1 MDVILVDHLT
11 HTYPARRPAKVER
24 QALKGVS
31 FSVGEG
37 EIFGLLGPNG
47 GGKTTTFHILS
58 TFFKPT
64 GGKATVFGRDVTTD
78 AAAVRERLGVV
89 FQNPSLDKKL
99 TVWENLRHQGHL
111 YGLQGQDLE
120 KRIEGMLDRVRLLDR
135 AHDLVEVLSG
145 GLRRRVELAKG
156 LLHRPGLLLLDEPST
171 GLDPGARRDL
181 WDYLKELKSREK
193 MTMVVTTHLMEEAEK
208 CDRVAILNQG
218 ELVAIGTPDALKS
231 QIGGDVISIETANPE
246 DLCAQIQNQFGGSP
260 KVVDGVLRLEREKGH
275 EFIPQLV
282 SAFPGRIT
290 SVTLGKPTLE
300 DVFIQKTGHR
310 FWAHEEPFM
319 NLAGALSG
327 AKDLSARRGFSQE

>member
-1 MDVILVDHLT
+1 MDVIHVDHLT
-11 HTYPARRPAKVER
+11 HTYPAQRPAKVER
-24 QALKGVS
+24 QALKGIS
-31 FSVGEG
+31 FNVQEG

-58 TFFKPT
+58 TFFAPT
-64 GGKATVFGRDVTTD
+64 GGKATVFGHDVASQATL
-78 AAAVRERLGVV
+78 VRERLGVV

-99 TVWENLRHQGHL
+99 TVWENLNHQGHL
-111 YGLQGQDLE
+111 YGLRGKELHQ
-120 KRIEGMLDRVRLLDR
+120 RIDEMLQRVKLTDR

-181 WDYLKELKSREK
+181 WDYLKELQSREK

-218 ELVAIGTPDALKS
+218 VLVALGTPETLKNE
-231 QIGGDVISIETANPE
+231 IGGDVITIESGDPE
-246 DLCAQIQNQFGGSP
+246 ALRREIQNKFGSSP
-260 KVVDGVLRLEREKGH
+260 KVIDGTLRLEHDKGH

-282 SAFPGRIT
+282 GAFPGQIT
-290 SVTLGKPTLE
+290 SITLGKPTLQ
-300 DVFIQKTGHR
+300 DVFIKQTGHR
-310 FWAHEEPFM
+310 FWSEEVSSPS
-319 NLAGALSG
+319 A
-327 AKDLSARRGFSQE
+327 AKV